1 MTLHMKIQLNNISK
15 SYRNSPQSPV
25 RQVLRGLDLQIDR
38 GEMIALMGPS
48 GSGKTTLLNILGTL
62 DSQDEGELI
71 FGDKKLINL
80 SQHEI
85 LQLRNKHIGFVFQF
99 HFLLPQCS
107 LLENVL
113 LPTLAGD
120 EDKTTVQQR
129 AEELLH
135 MMDVWKYRHQKPEAL
150 SGGECQRAAVARA
163 LINQPEIL
171 LADEPTGS
179 LDQEN
184 ADKLM
189 QLLLEIN
196 KKLNVTLVIATHAP
210 EVAKQMNKIYLL
222 REMKLS
228 ETTL

>member
-1 MTLHMKIQLNNISK
+1 MKIQLNEISK

-25 RQVLRGLDLQIDR
+25 RQVLHNLDLQINQGD
-38 GEMIALMGPS
+38 MIALMGPS
-48 GSGKTTLLNILGTL
+48 GSGKTTLLNIIGTL
-62 DSQDEGELI
+62 DSQDAGELML
-71 FGDKKLINL
+71 GDKKLNNL
-80 SQHEI
+80 SQEEI
-85 LQLRNKHIGFVFQF
+85 LQLRNRHIGFVFQF
-99 HFLLPQCS
+99 HFLLPQCT

-113 LPTLAGD
+113 LPTLASD
-120 EDKTTVQQR
+120 EDKPTVRQR
-129 AEELLH
+129 AEDLLR
-135 MMDVWKYRHQKPEAL
+135 MMGVWEYRHQKPDAL

-210 EVAKQMNKIYLL
+210 EVAKQMHKIYLL
-222 REMKLS
+222 REMKLT
-228 ETTL
+228 ETSL

>member
-1 MTLHMKIQLNNISK
+1 MNIQLLNIQK
-15 SYRNSPQSPV
+15 TYRNSPQSPV
-25 RQVLRGLDLQIDR
+25 REVLKHLNMSVNQ
-38 GEMIALMGPS
+38 GETIALMGPS

-62 DSQDEGELI
+62 DNADSGEII
-71 FGDKKLINL
+71 FGEKKLNKM
-80 SQHEI
+80 SQEEI
-85 LQLRNKHIGFVFQF
+85 LILRNKHIGFVFQF

-113 LPTLAGD
+113 LPTLTGNV
-120 EDKTTVQQR
+120 DKTVALQR
-129 AEELLH
+129 AEELLK
-135 MMDVWKYRHQKPEAL
+135 MMGVWEFRHQKPEAL

-163 LINQPEIL
+163 LINQPDVL

-184 ADKLM
+184 AANLM

-210 EVAKQMNKIYLL
+210 EVARQMHKIYQLHN
-222 REMKLS
+222 MKLC
-228 ETTL
+228 

>member
-1 MTLHMKIQLNNISK
+1 M
-15 SYRNSPQSPV
+15 V
-25 RQVLRGLDLQIDR
+25 
-38 GEMIALMGPS
+38 ALMGPS

-62 DSQDEGELI
+62 DTPDSGEVI
-71 FGDKKLINL
+71 FGDKALNIL
-80 SQHEI
+80 SHDEI
-85 LQLRNKHIGFVFQF
+85 LKLRNRHIGFVFQF
-99 HFLLPQCS
+99 HFLLPQCT

-113 LPTLAGD
+113 LPTIASN
-120 EDKTTVQQR
+120 ESKKTLQQR
-129 AEELLH
+129 VEELLR
-135 MMDVWKYRHQKPEAL
+135 MMGIWEYRHQKPDAL

-196 KKLNVTLVIATHAP
+196 KKLHVTLIIATHAP
-210 EVAKQMNKIYLL
+210 EVAKQMHKIYLL
-222 REMKLS
+222 QEMKLS
-228 ETTL
+228 NMTV

>member
-1 MTLHMKIQLNNISK
+1 MKIQLNEISK

-25 RQVLRGLDLQIDR
+25 RQVLHNLDLQINQ

-48 GSGKTTLLNILGTL
+48 GSGKTTLLNIIGTL
-62 DSQDEGELI
+62 DSQDAGELML
-71 FGDKKLINL
+71 GDKKLSNL
-80 SQHEI
+80 SQEEI
-85 LQLRNKHIGFVFQF
+85 LQLRNRHIGFVFQF
-99 HFLLPQCS
+99 HFLLPQCT

-113 LPTLAGD
+113 LPTLASD
-120 EDKTTVQQR
+120 EDKPTVRQR
-129 AEELLH
+129 AEDLLR
-135 MMDVWKYRHQKPEAL
+135 MMGVWEYRHQKPDAL

-210 EVAKQMNKIYLL
+210 EVAKQMHKIYLL
-222 REMKLS
+222 REMKLTEKS
-228 ETTL
+228 L

>member
-1 MTLHMKIQLNNISK
+1 MKIQLSEISK

-25 RQVLRGLDLQIDR
+25 RQVLHNLELQINQ

-62 DSQDEGELI
+62 DSQDAGELI
-71 FGDKKLINL
+71 FGDKKLNTL
-80 SQHEI
+80 SQDEI
-85 LQLRNKHIGFVFQF
+85 LQLRNRHIGFVFQF
-99 HFLLPQCS
+99 HFLLPQCT

-113 LPTLAGD
+113 LPTLASD

-129 AEELLH
+129 AEDLLR
-135 MMDVWKYRHQKPEAL
+135 MMGVWEYRHQKPEAL

-196 KKLNVTLVIATHAP
+196 NKLNVTLVIATHAP
-210 EVAKQMNKIYLL
+210 EVAKQMHKIYLL
-222 REMKLS
+222 HDMKLS
-228 ETTL
+228 ETSL

>member
-1 MTLHMKIQLNNISK
+1 MDIQLQKIHK

-25 RQVLRGLDLQIDR
+25 RQVLHELDLQINQ

-62 DSQDEGELI
+62 DSPDSGELI
-71 FGDKKLINL
+71 FGEKNVNTL
-80 SQHEI
+80 SQDDV
-85 LQLRNKHIGFVFQF
+85 LKLRNRHIGFVFQF
-99 HFLLPQCS
+99 HFLLPQCT

-113 LPTLAGD
+113 LPTLANN
-120 EDKTTVQQR
+120 EDKKTVLHR
-129 AEELLH
+129 AEELLQ
-135 MMDVWKYRHQKPEAL
+135 MMGVWDYRHQKPDAL

-184 ADKLM
+184 ADKLLK
-189 QLLLEIN
+189 LLLDIN
-196 KKLNVTLVIATHAP
+196 NKLNVTLVIATHAP
-210 EVAKQMNKIYLL
+210 EVAKQMHKIYHLH
-222 REMKLS
+222 EMKLQ
-228 ETTL
+228 EERI